1 MGSRTMLIDIHA
13 HALSDDVV
21 RRMVKT
27 PGFGWPLEVTGPNRY
42 RYAGGNPLD
51 PLIYDVGARLDVMKR
66 RGVTLQLLSPPPS
79 VIANGDKVVSLDEAR
94 LFNESTAWLVAHGDG
109 RLAGFAVPALG
120 EPTIAADELRRAI
133 DRHGF
138 VGVVLSTAAGPLP
151 LDHPAFE
158 PLFATI
164 EALDLLVFM
173 HPTSSALSVAQ
184 TDYTLRT
191 LVGWPTETTIAV
203 TRLIFAGVLE
213 RHPRLKIVLSHGG
226 GTLANLAGRLDL
238 GWSAPIYEA
247 NPSCRA
253 NITRAPSSF
262 LKDLYYDTVVA
273 DPAMLDFLVKAYGTD
288 HVLFGTDFPYEI
300 GDADGALA
308 MPALERLPPADR
320 AKITTGNVPRLLG
333 HRAPALA

>member
-1 MGSRTMLIDIHA
+1 MLIDVHA
-13 HALSDDVV
+13 HALSDDMV
-21 RRMVKT
+21 RRMADT
-27 PGFGWPLEVTGPNRY
+27 PGFGWPLEATAPGRY

-51 PLIYDVGARLDVMKR
+51 PLIYDLGARLDVMKR

-94 LFNESTAWLVAHGDG
+94 LFNASTASLVASGEG

-120 EPTIAADELRRAI
+120 EPTIAADELRRAVEQ
-133 DRHGF
+133 HGF
-138 VGVVLSTAAGPLP
+138 VGVVLSTAAGRLP
-151 LDHPAFE
+151 LDSPAFE
-158 PLFATI
+158 PLFTTI

-173 HPTSSALSVAQ
+173 HPTSSGLSIAQ

-203 TRLIFAGVLE
+203 TRLIFSGVLE

-238 GWSAPIYEA
+238 GWSAPTYEA
-247 NPSCRA
+247 NAACRA
-253 NITRAPSSF
+253 NITRAPSAF

-273 DPAMLDFLVKAYGTD
+273 DPAMLDFIVRAYGAD
-288 HVLFGTDFPYEI
+288 HILFGTDFPYEI

-308 MPALERLPPADR
+308 LPALGRLPQADR
-320 AKITTGNVPRLLG
+320 AKIMSGNALRLLG
-333 HRAPALA
+333 RHAPSLV

>member
-1 MGSRTMLIDIHA
+1 MLVDVHA
-13 HALSDDVV
+13 HALSEDIV
-21 RRMVKT
+21 RRMADT
-27 PGFGWPLEVTGPNRY
+27 PGFGWALETTGPRAY
-42 RYAGGNPLD
+42 RYVGGNPLD
-51 PLIYDVGARLDVMKR
+51 PLIYDLRPRLDVLRQR
-66 RGVTLQLLSPPPS
+66 RVALQLLSPPPS
-79 VIANGDKVVSLDEAR
+79 VIANGDKVVSADEAR
-94 LFNESTAWLVAHGDG
+94 LFNESTAWLVANGEG

-120 EPTIAADELRRAI
+120 EPEIAADDLRRAVE
-133 DRHGF
+133 RHGF

-151 LDHPAFE
+151 LDSPAFE
-158 PLFATI
+158 PLFSVI

-203 TRLIFAGVLE
+203 TRLIFSGVLE

-238 GWSAPIYEA
+238 GWTAPRYEA
-247 NPSCRA
+247 NPACRA
-253 NITRAPSSF
+253 HITRAPSTY

-273 DPAMLDFLVKAYGTD
+273 DPDVLQSIITRFGVD

-300 GDADGALA
+300 GDADGSLA
-308 MPALERLPPADR
+308 MPALDRLPAPDR
-320 AKITTGNVPRLLG
+320 ARITSGNALHLFGP
-333 HRAPALA
+333 RAPARAAVE

>member
-1 MGSRTMLIDIHA
+1 MLIDVHA
-13 HALSDDVV
+13 HALSEDVV
-21 RRMVKT
+21 RRMAVT
-27 PGFGWPLEVTGPNRY
+27 PGFGWPLEATGPDRY

-51 PLIYDVGARLDVMKR
+51 PLIYDLGARLDILR
-66 RGVTLQLLSPPPS
+66 QRGVTLQLLSPPPS
-79 VIANGDKVVSLDEAR
+79 VIANGDKVVTRDEAR
-94 LFNESTAWLVAHGDG
+94 LYNESTAWLVANGDG

-120 EPTIAADELRRAI
+120 EPAIAADELRRAI
-133 DRHGF
+133 EQHGF

-151 LDHPAFE
+151 LDNPVFE
-158 PLFATI
+158 PLFAAI

-203 TRLIFAGVLE
+203 TRLIFSGVLE
-213 RHPRLKIVLSHGG
+213 RHPRLKIVLAHGG

-247 NPSCRA
+247 NPACRA
-253 NITRAPSSF
+253 NITREPSSY

-273 DPAMLDFLVKAYGTD
+273 DPGMLEFIVRTYGAG

-300 GDADGALA
+300 GDADGSLAL
-308 MPALERLPPADR
+308 PALDRLPEADR
-320 AKITTGNVPRLLG
+320 ASITSGNALRLLG
-333 HRAPALA
+333 RRTSLYP

>member
-1 MGSRTMLIDIHA
+1 MLIDVHA
-13 HALSDDVV
+13 HALSEDVV
-21 RRMVKT
+21 RRMADS
-27 PGFGWPLEVTGPNRY
+27 PGFGWALEPTGPRNY

-51 PLIYDVGARLDVMKR
+51 PLIYDLGARLEVLDQ
-66 RGVTLQLLSPPPS
+66 RGVTMQLLSPPPS
-79 VIANGDKVVSLDEAR
+79 VIANGDKVVSADEAR
-94 LFNESTAWLVAHGDG
+94 LFNESTAWLVANGEG

-120 EPTIAADELRRAI
+120 EPAVAADELRRAI

-151 LDHPAFE
+151 LDSPAFE
-158 PLFATI
+158 PLFGTI
-164 EALDLLVFM
+164 EALDLLIFM
-173 HPTSSALSVAQ
+173 HPTSSGLSIAQ

-203 TRLIFAGVLE
+203 TRLIFSGVLE

-238 GWSAPIYEA
+238 GWRAPRYEA
-247 NPSCRA
+247 NPACRA
-253 NITRAPSSF
+253 HITRAPSSY

-273 DPAMLDFLVKAYGTD
+273 DADVLQSIVARFGAD

-308 MPALERLPPADR
+308 MPALDRLPKAER
-320 AKITTGNVPRLLG
+320 ASIMSGNVLRLLG
-333 HRAPALA
+333 QRAPALGTAEP

>member
-1 MGSRTMLIDIHA
+1 MLIDVHA
-13 HALSDDVV
+13 HALSEDVV
-21 RRMVKT
+21 RQMADMPR
-27 PGFGWPLEVTGPNRY
+27 FGWPLEATGPRRY

-51 PLIYDVGARLDVMKR
+51 PLIYDLGARLQLLQQR
-66 RGVTLQLLSPPPS
+66 RVALQLLSPPPS

-94 LFNESTAWLVAHGDG
+94 LFNQSTAWLVANGEG
-109 RLAGFAVPALG
+109 RLAGLAVPALG
-120 EPTIAADELRRAI
+120 EPAVAAEELRRAI

-151 LDHPAFE
+151 LDDPIFD
-158 PLFATI
+158 PLFAAI

-173 HPTSSALSVAQ
+173 HPTSSVLSNAQ

-203 TRLIFAGVLE
+203 TRLIFSGVLE
-213 RHPRLKIVLSHGG
+213 RYPRLKIVLAHGG
-226 GTLANLAGRLDL
+226 GTLAALAGRLDL

-247 NPSCRA
+247 NPACRA
-253 NITRAPSSF
+253 YITRAPSSY

-273 DPAMLDFLVKAYGTD
+273 DPAMLDFLVKTYGAD

-300 GDADGALA
+300 GDADGSLA
-308 MPALERLPPADR
+308 MPALERLPQDDR
-320 AKITTGNVPRLLG
+320 AKIESGNALRLLG
-333 HRAPALA
+333 RRAPAVG

>member
-1 MGSRTMLIDIHA
+1 MLIDVHA
-13 HALSDDVV
+13 HALSDDLVS
-21 RRMVKT
+21 RMADT
-27 PGFGWPLEVTGPNRY
+27 PGFGWPLEATGPGRY

-51 PLIYDVGARLDVMKR
+51 PLIYDLDARLDTLKR

-94 LFNESTAWLVAHGDG
+94 LFNESTAWLVANGDG

-120 EPTIAADELRRAI
+120 EPAIAADELLRTVE
-133 DRHGF
+133 RHGF

-151 LDHPAFE
+151 LDSPAFE
-158 PLFATI
+158 PLFAAI
-164 EALDLLVFM
+164 EALELLVFM
-173 HPTSSALSVAQ
+173 HPTSSALSIAQ

-203 TRLIFAGVLE
+203 TRLIFSGVLE

-247 NPSCRA
+247 NPACRA
-253 NITRAPSSF
+253 NITRAPSSY
-262 LKDLYYDTVVA
+262 LKDLYYDTAVA
-273 DPAMLDFLVKAYGTD
+273 DPAMLDFLVKAYGAE

-308 MPALERLPPADR
+308 MPALDRLPEADR
-320 AKITTGNVPRLLG
+320 TNIMSGNVLRLLG
-333 HRAPALA
+333 RRAPAIA

>member
-1 MGSRTMLIDIHA
+1 MLIDVHA
-13 HALSDDVV
+13 HALSEDVV
-21 RRMVKT
+21 RRMADA
-27 PGFGWPLEVTGPNRY
+27 PGFGWPLEATGPSRY

-51 PLIYDVGARLDVMKR
+51 PLIYNLGARLDILRKR
-66 RGVTLQLLSPPPS
+66 NVTRQLLSPPPS

-94 LFNESTAWLVAHGDG
+94 IFNESTAWLVANGDG

-120 EPTIAADELRRAI
+120 EPAIAADELRRAVEQ
-133 DRHGF
+133 DGF

-151 LDHPAFE
+151 LDHPAFK
-158 PLFATI
+158 PLFAAI

-173 HPTSSALSVAQ
+173 HPTSSALSTAQ

-203 TRLIFAGVLE
+203 TRLIFSGVLE

-238 GWSAPIYEA
+238 GWSAPVYEA
-247 NPSCRA
+247 NTACRA
-253 NITRAPSSF
+253 NITRAPSTY

-273 DPAMLDFLVKAYGTD
+273 DPAMLDFLVKAYGAD

-308 MPALERLPPADR
+308 MPALEQLPEADR
-320 AKITTGNVPRLLG
+320 AKIMSGNAMKLLG
-333 HRAPALA
+333 RHAPALA

>member
-1 MGSRTMLIDIHA
+1 MLIDVHA
-13 HALSDDVV
+13 HALSGDIV
-21 RRMVKT
+21 RRMVET
-27 PGFGWPLEVTGPNRY
+27 AGFGWPLEATDPGHY
-42 RYAGGNPLD
+42 RYVGGNPLD
-51 PLIYDVGARLDVMKR
+51 LLIYDLGARLDILKQ

-79 VIANGDKVVSLDEAR
+79 VIANGDKVVSLDDAR
-94 LFNESTAWLVAHGDG
+94 RFNHSTAWLVANGEG
-109 RLAGFAVPALG
+109 CLAGFAVPALG
-120 EPTIAADELRRAI
+120 EPARAADELRRAVEE
-133 DRHGF
+133 HGF
-138 VGVVLSTAAGPLP
+138 VGVVLSTAAGPLL
-151 LDHPAFE
+151 LDDPAFE

-173 HPTSSALSVAQ
+173 HPTSSALSTAQ

-203 TRLIFAGVLE
+203 TRLIFSGVLE

-238 GWSAPIYEA
+238 GWSAPVYEA
-247 NPSCRA
+247 NPACRA
-253 NITRAPSSF
+253 NITRAPSTY

-273 DPAMLDFLVKAYGTD
+273 DSDMLGFLVKAYGAD

-308 MPALERLPPADR
+308 MPALDRLPAVDR
-320 AKITTGNVPRLLG
+320 EKITSGNAMRLLG
-333 HRAPALA
+333 RRAPPLGAAV

>member
-1 MGSRTMLIDIHA
+1 MLIDVHA
-13 HALSDDVV
+13 HALSEDVV
-21 RRMVKT
+21 RRMVRT
-27 PGFGWPLEVTGPNRY
+27 PGFGWALESTGPRGY
-42 RYAGGNPLD
+42 RYVGGNPLD
-51 PLIYDVGARLDVMKR
+51 PLIYDLDARLAVMDR
-66 RGVTLQLLSPPPS
+66 NRVTLQLLSPPPS
-79 VIANGDKVVSLDEAR
+79 VIANGDKVVGLDEAR
-94 LFNESTAWLVAHGDG
+94 QFNESTAWLVANGNG

-120 EPTIAADELRRAI
+120 EPALAADELRRTVEQ
-133 DRHGF
+133 DGF

-158 PLFATI
+158 PLFAAI

-203 TRLIFAGVLE
+203 TRLIFSGVLE

-226 GTLANLAGRLDL
+226 GTLATLAGRLDL
-238 GWSAPIYEA
+238 GWRAPRYEA
-247 NPSCRA
+247 NAACRA
-253 NITRAPSSF
+253 NITRAPSSY

-273 DPAMLDFLVKAYGTD
+273 DPAMLDFLVKAYGAN
-288 HVLFGTDFPYEI
+288 HVVFGTDFPYEI

-308 MPALERLPPADR
+308 MPALDRLPEADR
-320 AKITTGNVPRLLG
+320 ANVRSGNALRLLG
-333 HRAPALA
+333 RHAP

>member
-1 MGSRTMLIDIHA
+1 MLIDVHA
-13 HALSDDVV
+13 HALSEDVV
-21 RRMVKT
+21 RKMAST
-27 PGFGWPLEVTGPNRY
+27 PGFGWALEACGPRGY
-42 RYAGGNPLD
+42 RYVGGNPLD
-51 PLIYDVGARLDVMKR
+51 PLIYDLDARLEVMNQNR
-66 RGVTLQLLSPPPS
+66 VTLQLLSPPPS
-79 VIANGDKVVSLDEAR
+79 VIANGDKVVGLDEAR
-94 LFNESTAWLVAHGDG
+94 QFNQSTAWLVANGEG

-120 EPTIAADELRRAI
+120 EPAVAADELRRAVGQ
-133 DRHGF
+133 DGF

-158 PLFATI
+158 PLFAAI

-203 TRLIFAGVLE
+203 TRLIFSGVLE

-238 GWSAPIYEA
+238 GWSALRYEA
-247 NPSCRA
+247 NPTCRA
-253 NITRAPSSF
+253 NIARAPSTY

-273 DPAMLDFLVKAYGTD
+273 DPDMLDFVVKAYGAD
-288 HVLFGTDFPYEI
+288 HVVFGTDFPYEI

-308 MPALERLPPADR
+308 MPVLDRLPEADR
-320 AKITTGNVPRLLG
+320 EKVMSGNALKLLG
-333 HRAPALA
+333 RHAPPIPPAL

>member
-1 MGSRTMLIDIHA
+1 MLIDVHA
-13 HALSDDVV
+13 HALSEDVV
-21 RRMVKT
+21 RRMVDT
-27 PGFGWPLEVTGPNRY
+27 PGFGWPLEATGPSRY

-51 PLIYDVGARLDVMKR
+51 PLIYDLGARLDTLKQR
-66 RGVTLQLLSPPPS
+66 DVTLQLLSPPPS

-94 LFNESTAWLVAHGDG
+94 RFNQSTAWLVANGEG

-120 EPTIAADELRRAI
+120 EPSRAADELRRAVEQ
-133 DRHGF
+133 DGF
-138 VGVVLSTAAGPLP
+138 VGVVLSTAAGSLP
-151 LDHPAFE
+151 LDNPTFE
-158 PLFATI
+158 PLFSTI

-173 HPTSSALSVAQ
+173 HPTSSALSTAQ

-238 GWSAPIYEA
+238 GWSAPVYEA
-247 NPSCRA
+247 NPACRA
-253 NITRAPSSF
+253 NITRAPSCF

-273 DPAMLDFLVKAYGTD
+273 DPQMLGFLVQAYGAD

-300 GDADGALA
+300 GDADGSLA
-308 MPALERLPPADR
+308 MPTLERLAAGDR
-320 AKITTGNVPRLLG
+320 VKIMSGNALRLLG
-333 HRAPALA
+333 RRAPAIP

>member
-1 MGSRTMLIDIHA
+1 MLIDVHA
-13 HALSDDVV
+13 HALSEDVV
-21 RRMVKT
+21 RRMAAT
-27 PGFGWPLEVTGPNRY
+27 PGFGWALEATGPGSY

-51 PLIYDVGARLDVMKR
+51 PLIYDLGARLDVMKR

-94 LFNESTAWLVAHGDG
+94 LFNQSTAWLVANGEG

-120 EPTIAADELRRAI
+120 EPAVAADELRREVEQ
-133 DRHGF
+133 HGF

-151 LDHPAFE
+151 LDNPAFE
-158 PLFATI
+158 PLFAAI

-173 HPTSSALSVAQ
+173 HPTSSALSTAQ

-203 TRLIFAGVLE
+203 TRLIFSGLLE
-213 RHPRLKIVLSHGG
+213 RHPRLKIVLAHGG

-238 GWSAPIYEA
+238 GWSAPRYEA
-247 NPSCRA
+247 NPACRA
-253 NITRAPSSF
+253 NITRAPSTY

-273 DPAMLDFLVKAYGTD
+273 DPAMLDFVIKAYGAG

-308 MPALERLPPADR
+308 MPALDRLPEADR
-320 AKITTGNVPRLLG
+320 AKITSGNALRLLG
-333 HRAPALA
+333 RRAPRIGPAV

>member
-1 MGSRTMLIDIHA
+1 MVIDVHAHA
-13 HALSDDVV
+13 HALSEEVV
-21 RRMVKT
+21 CRMAST
-27 PGFGWPLEVTGPNRY
+27 PGFGWPLEATGPRGY

-51 PLIYDVGARLDVMKR
+51 PLIYDLDARLVVMDQNR
-66 RGVTLQLLSPPPS
+66 VTLQLLSPPPS
-79 VIANGDKVVSLDEAR
+79 VIANGDKVVGRDEAR
-94 LFNESTAWLVAHGDG
+94 IFNQSTAWLVANGKG

-120 EPTIAADELRRAI
+120 EPALAADELRRAVEH
-133 DRHGF
+133 DGF

-158 PLFATI
+158 PLFAAI
-164 EALDLLVFM
+164 ETLDLLVFM

-238 GWSAPIYEA
+238 GWSAPRYEA
-247 NPSCRA
+247 NAACRA
-253 NITRAPSSF
+253 NITRAPSSY
-262 LKDLYYDTVVA
+262 LKVLYYDTVVA
-273 DPAMLDFLVKAYGTD
+273 DPAVLDFLVKAYGSD

-308 MPALERLPPADR
+308 MPALDRLPDADR
-320 AKITTGNVPRLLG
+320 AKIMSGNALKLLG
-333 HRAPALA
+333 RHTQNLGSAV

>member
-1 MGSRTMLIDIHA
+1 MLIDVHA
-13 HALSDDVV
+13 HALSADIV
-21 RRMVKT
+21 RRMADT
-27 PGFGWPLEVTGPNRY
+27 PGFGWPLEATGAGRY

-51 PLIYDVGARLDVMKR
+51 PLIYDLGARLDIMKR
-66 RGVTLQLLSPPPS
+66 RGVTHQLLSPPPS

-94 LFNESTAWLVAHGDG
+94 LFNQSTAWLVTNGEG

-120 EPTIAADELRRAI
+120 EPAIAADELRRTV
-133 DRHGF
+133 DQHGF
-138 VGVVLSTAAGPLP
+138 AGVVLSTAAGPLP
-151 LDHPAFE
+151 LDSPAFE
-158 PLFATI
+158 PLFAAI

-203 TRLIFAGVLE
+203 TRLIFSGVLE
-213 RHPRLKIVLSHGG
+213 RHPRLKIVLAHGG

-247 NPSCRA
+247 NPACRA
-253 NITRAPSSF
+253 NITRAPSTY

-273 DPAMLDFLVKAYGTD
+273 DPDMLDFLVRTYGAD

-308 MPALERLPPADR
+308 MPALDRLPQADR
-320 AKITTGNVPRLLG
+320 TKIMSGNALRLLG
-333 HRAPALA
+333 RRAPAIV